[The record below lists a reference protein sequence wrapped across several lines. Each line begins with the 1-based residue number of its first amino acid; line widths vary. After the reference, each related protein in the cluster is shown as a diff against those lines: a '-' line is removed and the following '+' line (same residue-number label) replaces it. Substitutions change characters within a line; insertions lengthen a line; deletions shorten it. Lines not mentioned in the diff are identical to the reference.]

1 MATINGAERRGC
13 CWKHGLLLWFVVLN
27 IGCGYSLSGRG
38 TFLPDY
44 VETIGIPMFEN
55 NTNAFDIEQLIT
67 QQVRQ
72 EFIGRGSYRVVPA
85 TTGVDAVLNGTI
97 QNIRIQPASF
107 TADQQVSRYVFTL
120 TAQIEFLDMVADE
133 IIWQNQALVFRDE
146 YDVASAGD
154 VANVSAF
161 FGQRSNAV
169 ERIAVD
175 FSETVVSSILEA
187 F

>member
-1 MATINGAERRGC
+1 MIRSWCGR
-13 CWKHGLLLWFVVLN
+13 GLLVWLV
-27 IGCGYSLSGRG
+27 ITTAGCGYALSGRG
-38 TFLPDY
+38 GFLPDY

-55 NTNAFDIEQLIT
+55 NTTAFDIEQLIT

-72 EFIGRGSYRVVPA
+72 EFIGRGSYRVVPETA
-85 TTGVDAVLNGTI
+85 GVDAVLSGTI
-97 QNIRIQPASF
+97 QNIRIEPASF
-107 TADQQVSRYVFTL
+107 TGDQQVSRYVFTL
-120 TAQIEFLDMVADE
+120 TAQIEFRDMVADDV
-133 IIWQNQALVFRDE
+133 IWQNEALVFRDE

-154 VANVSAF
+154 VASVSAF

>member
-1 MATINGAERRGC
+1 MFCHWLSRAVLC
-13 CWKHGLLLWFVVLN
+13 CL
-27 IGCGYSLSGRG
+27 IISMTGCGYALSGRG
-38 TFLPDY
+38 GFLPDY

-55 NTNAFDIEQLIT
+55 NTNAFDVEQLIT
-67 QQVRQ
+67 AQVRQ
-72 EFIGRGSYRVVPA
+72 EFIGRGSYRVVPE
-85 TTGVDAVLNGTI
+85 TTGVDAVLNGTLK
-97 QNIRIQPASF
+97 NIRIEPASF
-107 TADQQVSRYVFTL
+107 TGDQQVSRYVFTL
-120 TAQIEFLDMVADE
+120 TAEIEFRDMVADNVL
-133 IIWQNQALVFRDE
+133 WQNQALVFRDE

-154 VANVSAF
+154 VANVAAF

>member
-1 MATINGAERRGC
+1 MSGIWWARG
-13 CWKHGLLLWFVVLN
+13 LVLVTVVWN
-27 IGCGYSLSGRG
+27 AGCGYTLSGRG
-38 TFLPDY
+38 AFLPDY

-55 NTNAFDIEQLIT
+55 DTNAFDIEQLIT

-72 EFIGRGSYRVVPA
+72 EFIGRGSYRVVPE
-85 TTGVDAVLNGTI
+85 TTGVDAVLNGAI
-97 QNIRIQPASF
+97 QSILIQPASF
-107 TADQQVSRYVFTL
+107 TGDQQVSRYVFTL
-120 TAQIEFLDMVADE
+120 TARIEFRDMIADDV
-133 IIWQNQALVFRDE
+133 IWQNQALVFRDE

>member
-1 MATINGAERRGC
+1 MDRSWYC
-13 CWKHGLLLWFVVLN
+13 LGLLACVAMSTAA
-27 IGCGYSLSGRG
+27 CGYTLAGRG
-38 TFLPDY
+38 EFLPDY

-55 NTNAFDIEQLIT
+55 NTSAFDVEQLIT

-72 EFIGRGSYRVVPA
+72 EFIGRGSYRVVA
-85 TTGVDAVLNGTI
+85 ETTGVDAVLRGSI
-97 QNIRIQPASF
+97 DEIRIQPASF
-107 TADQQVSRYVFTL
+107 TGDQQVSRYLFTL
-120 TAQIEFLDMVADE
+120 TAKIEFRDMIADVV
-133 IIWQNQALVFRDE
+133 IWQNPELVFRDE
-146 YDVASAGD
+146 YEVASAGD

-175 FSETVVSSILEA
+175 FSETVVSAILEA